1 MPFLARLPA
10 SIQIKLSPRL
20 CSWLSMLL
28 LPAFPIATTQMNAPT
43 PTEMPRIV
51 RTLLTQLR
59 LSAALAS
66 RIVFLRF
73 MLSDVGN
80 PISIHRTRP
89 SVQRRF
95 RQPGCDQKCAIH
107 DEFLGL
113 TSRNSLKTCAL
124 TNPQCEKCERWGER
138 LSPGLRLFIH
148 EICDGCTGPL
158 GCVATSPGGIASA
171 TGNHRPPEA
180 GRSRAPPSASCS
192 HPRLADSPAL
202 PASSRRI
209 SSRLPELPE
218 SSDS

>member
-66 RIVFLRF
+66 RIVFLRL

-80 PISIHRTRP
+80 PDQHTPDEAFCSAPIPAARLRP
-89 SVQRRF
+89 EV
-95 RQPGCDQKCAIH
+95 CD
-107 DEFLGL
+107 
-113 TSRNSLKTCAL
+113 T
-124 TNPQCEKCERWGER
+124 
-138 LSPGLRLFIH
+138 
-148 EICDGCTGPL
+148 
-158 GCVATSPGGIASA
+158 
-171 TGNHRPPEA
+171 
-180 GRSRAPPSASCS
+180 
-192 HPRLADSPAL
+192 
-202 PASSRRI
+202 
-209 SSRLPELPE
+209 
-218 SSDS
+218 